1 MKKITLFIAA
11 AAFSVAVANAQTD
24 SLRNTS
30 SGSPTQTPTTYQN
43 YPTKD
48 MKRVAPNEIP
58 ASLRTTLQGPEYKGW
73 ENGTI
78 YFNSATNEYSY
89 QAQPAKGS
97 NSATSGSKNNA
108 TWYRFDKSGKR
119 IPDTKPHN

>member
-24 SLRNTS
+24 SLRTTS
-30 SGSPTQTPTTYQN
+30 SGSPTQTTTTYQN

-48 MKRVAPNEIP
+48 MKKVAPGEIP

-78 YFNSATNEYSY
+78 YFNSVTNEYSY
-89 QAQPAKGS
+89 QAQPAAGNN
-97 NSATSGSKNNA
+97 NSAQGKKSVA

-119 IPDTKPHN
+119 IPDIKPD